1 MYKLKINKI
10 GNSLGITL
18 PEEILQQL
26 NVGVRVAW
34 PNGQGDTVFITKTAD
49 GVEITTKDPEFET
62 VMAAYQKV
70 SKRYE
75 NALRELAK

>member
-10 GNSLGITL
+10 GNYLGITL

-49 GVEITTKDPEFET
+49 GVEITTKDPEFEQA
-62 VMAAYQKV
+62 VRRIPPPR
-70 SKRYE
+70 SGGG
-75 NALRELAK
+75 